1 VTIHETLPVV
11 GMTGTCLVMATDD
24 AKRAI
29 NTYLGAFD
37 QLSAR
42 EIFEAALLGWE
53 WLYIEG
59 YLLTDNV

>member
-1 VTIHETLPVV
+1 MV